1 MKVLLIILGVILLI
15 GLIPVGAIFRY
26 HGESELKL
34 VIAFLRLRILPKKP
48 LTRKQAEKKAAKKA
62 KKEAKKKEKKK
73 KKQAQSLIAKPP
85 EPPKPKQPL
94 TDRIRGLIPWA
105 KLGAHFVGEFFHR
118 KLCVKYLRIRAALAG
133 GDTAKLARNIGKA
146 WEAIGIALPILE
158 QGFKIK
164 KRQIAVYP
172 DYLAD
177 KTDLEAELYVRLRI
191 GGVVCILLKYAFKAI
206 KVPIQTKKEK
216 KQNKKQQ
223 PDPRASET
231 EPAGKKTTPKINA
244 KAV

>member
-26 HGESELKL
+26 HGEIELKL

-94 TDRIRGLIPWA
+94 TDRIRGL
-105 KLGAHFVGEFFHR
+105 
-118 KLCVKYLRIRAALAG
+118 
-133 GDTAKLARNIGKA
+133 
-146 WEAIGIALPILE
+146 
-158 QGFKIK
+158 
-164 KRQIAVYP
+164 
-172 DYLAD
+172 
-177 KTDLEAELYVRLRI
+177 
-191 GGVVCILLKYAFKAI
+191 
-206 KVPIQTKKEK
+206 
-216 KQNKKQQ
+216 
-223 PDPRASET
+223 
-231 EPAGKKTTPKINA
+231 
-244 KAV
+244 